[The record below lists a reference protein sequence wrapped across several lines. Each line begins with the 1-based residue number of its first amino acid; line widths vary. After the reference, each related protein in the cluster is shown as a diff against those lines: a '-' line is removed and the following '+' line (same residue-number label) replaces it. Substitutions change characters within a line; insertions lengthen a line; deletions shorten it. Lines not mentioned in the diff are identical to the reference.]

1 MKAFPKL
8 REKLF
13 PKSAVKISTV
23 FGEEVK
29 SLDPVSPPA
38 SENLHPAAKEG
49 DSEPERLELTPELEE
64 ALFPKTPLMISATF
78 ERSDA
83 KEAPPEAPKENR
95 SIKFEGEQDFPIV

>member
-13 PKSAVKISTV
+13 PRSAVGISTV
-23 FGEEVK
+23 FGEEMK
-29 SLDPVSPPA
+29 FSNPLSPPA
-38 SENLHPAAKEG
+38 SENSIPPVEEG
-49 DSEPERLELTPELEE
+49 DPEPDCLELTPELEE

-78 ERSDA
+78 ERSKA
-83 KEAPPEAPKENR
+83 GGAPPEAPKENR